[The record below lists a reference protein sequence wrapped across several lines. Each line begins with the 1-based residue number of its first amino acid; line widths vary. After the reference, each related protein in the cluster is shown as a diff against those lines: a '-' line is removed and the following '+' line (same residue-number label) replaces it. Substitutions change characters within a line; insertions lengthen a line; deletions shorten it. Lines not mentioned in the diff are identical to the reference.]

1 MKGLLAFLRRVNARH
16 LMEKRLRTALTI
28 GGVAAGVALVTSI
41 TVINSTLLSS
51 VRDGIR
57 NLAGAAEI
65 EVAAADETGLPLDAV
80 PEIEAVD
87 GVDAA
92 VPVSRTTAH
101 LTGDAG
107 ESDTMILGVGP
118 DFLRLFPSGL
128 GEAGRVRLD
137 GTLGPSARGLVLSRQ
152 VAEGLGVSIGDV
164 VAAETPT
171 GTVPLRVTALTS
183 GPGISLL
190 NGGNVGTMALPA
202 AQEAFDKQGRV
213 DSVYVV
219 VEDGASVTEVD
230 AALED
235 TLRGTAL
242 VGPPGERGEAFE
254 RTFESIAA
262 LTSLAGA
269 VSLFV
274 ALFVVY
280 NTMSIALAERRR
292 EVSMAIALGAKRS
305 QLFAAFLGEAALLGT
320 IASLGGVG
328 AGILLAR
335 VLVGRA
341 AGQFAAVGIRTTG
354 PLAVEPWHVLLGL
367 SAGIAVAIAGAFLPA
382 RRIMKVAPVEA
393 LRPEAGLE
401 WARTRRGAMSTAASV
416 ALGVLGVVV
425 CLGGM
430 AVYIETG
437 AYPVAVLA
445 LATGLGGVT
454 TMLPVVVPLGVRIL
468 RGPLARLFGPTG
480 RLAADGLAKNPGRTS
495 VTVGSLVL
503 TLGLVIGVGG
513 AVESFDAQFRD
524 FARHWYSQPLYVQ
537 TNSYTG
543 GVESDQPLAGRF
555 VEALERVEG
564 VDNVLPFRY
573 ANLTADGEQV
583 IAYVHP
589 TTGEAREDA
598 IEGLSVGGVES
609 EPLVDA
615 LDRGEVVVA
624 EQMAQRRDLE
634 RGDRI
639 GIATPTGVREF
650 VVGGFFND
658 LASFDSMYMSAE
670 TYRSHWADDRAD
682 AFGVDPEPGASI
694 AAVESGLRETIE
706 AEGMPARV
714 IRKEEQIENIAAT
727 VDQIFSIAEGI
738 QLAALLVA
746 FLTIVNTMFTAVLE
760 RRWEFGLQQALGM
773 GRRQLGRTVVLEAAG
788 IGLIGGAGAV
798 LLGAGLGVLMLLSM
812 NFLYAFDIPYQPPWA
827 LFAISVVAG
836 TAIAAASAIYP
847 RRVAA
852 RLQIVEC
859 LRYE

>member
-1 MKGLLAFLRRVNARH
+1 MKGLFQFLRRVNARH
-16 LMEKRLRTALTI
+16 LLEKRLRTALTVA
-28 GGVAAGVALVTSI
+28 GVAAGVALVTSI

-57 NLAGAAEI
+57 SLAGAAEI
-65 EVAAADETGLPLDAV
+65 EVAAADETGLPLEAADRVA
-80 PEIEAVD
+80 AVD
-87 GVDAA
+87 GVESA

-101 LTGDAG
+101 LSGPDG

-118 DFLRLFPSGL
+118 GFASLFPSGL
-128 GEAGRVRLD
+128 GEAGRVAIEGD
-137 GTLGPSARGLVLSRQ
+137 LGEGARGLVLAREIAS
-152 VAEGLGVSIGDV
+152 GLGAAIGDV
-164 VAAETPT
+164 VSAETPS
-171 GTVPLRVTALTS
+171 GTVPLRVTALAS

-190 NGGNVGTMALPA
+190 NGGNVGTMTLPA
-202 AQEAFDKQGRV
+202 AQEAFDKQGHV
-213 DSVYVV
+213 DSIYVV
-219 VEDGASVTEVD
+219 VAEGASAVGVEDAVD
-230 AALED
+230 DA
-235 TLRGTAL
+235 LRGTAI

-292 EVSMAIALGAKRS
+292 EMSMAIALGARRS
-305 QLFAAFLGEAALLGT
+305 QLFAAFLGEAGLLGT
-320 IASLGGVG
+320 IASFAGVG
-328 AGILLAR
+328 AGIVLAR

-341 AGQFAAVGIRTTG
+341 AGQFAAVGVRTSG
-354 PLAVEPWHVLLGL
+354 PLAVEPWHVMLGL
-367 SAGIAVAIAGAFLPA
+367 GAGIAVSLAGAFLPA

-393 LRPEAGLE
+393 LRPDAGLE
-401 WARTRRGAMSTAASV
+401 WARTRTGALTPWRSV
-416 ALGVLGVVV
+416 ALGVAGIVA

-430 AVYIETG
+430 ALYIETG
-437 AYPVAVLA
+437 AYPIAVVA
-445 LATGLGGVT
+445 LAAGLGGVT
-454 TMLPVVVPLGVRIL
+454 TMLPVAVPLGVRIV
-468 RGPLARLFGPTG
+468 RAPFTRAFGPTG

-555 VEALERVEG
+555 VDALEEVEG

-589 TTGEAREDA
+589 TSGEARADA
-598 IEGLSVGGVES
+598 LEGLSVGGLDS

-634 RGDRI
+634 IGDSI
-639 GIATPTGVREF
+639 SVAAPGGLTDF

-658 LASFDSMYMSAE
+658 LASFDSMYLSAE
-670 TYRSHWADDRAD
+670 TYRRHWLDDRAD
-682 AFGVDPEPGASI
+682 AFGVDPEPGVSV
-694 AAVESGLRETIE
+694 AALEQRLEEVVG
-706 AEGMPARV
+706 AEGMPATV

-746 FLTIVNTMFTAVLE
+746 FLTIVNTMFTAVIE
-760 RRWEFGLQQALGM
+760 RRWEFGLQQAIGM

-788 IGLIGGAGAV
+788 IGLVGGAGAV
-798 LLGAGLGVLMLLSM
+798 ILGAGLGVLMLLSM
-812 NFLYAFDIPYQPPWA
+812 NFLYAFDIPYRPPWA
-827 LFAISVVAG
+827 LFVTAVAAG
-836 TAIAAASAIYP
+836 TALAAASAIYP
-847 RRVAA
+847 RRLAT

>member
-1 MKGLLAFLRRVNARH
+1 MKGLIAFLRRVNARH
-16 LMEKRLRTALTI
+16 LLEKRLRTALTV

-51 VRDGIR
+51 VRESIR

-65 EVAAADETGLPLDAV
+65 EVASADETGLPVAAV
-80 PEIEAVD
+80 DDVEAVE

-101 LTGDAG
+101 LTGPDG
-107 ESDTMILGVGP
+107 EADTMILGVGP
-118 DFLRLFPSGL
+118 DFLALFPNGL
-128 GEAGRVRLD
+128 GEAGRIAVE
-137 GTLGPSARGLVLSRQ
+137 GTLGRSGRGLVLAEQ
-152 VAEGLGVSIGDV
+152 VASGLGVGIGDEV
-164 VAAETPT
+164 EAETPS
-171 GTVPLRVTALTS
+171 GTVALPVTGLVS

-190 NGGNVGTMALPA
+190 NGGDVGTMALPA
-202 AQEAFDKQGRV
+202 AQEAFEKEGRV

-219 VEDGASVTEVD
+219 VEEDASAGDVEQDID
-230 AALED
+230 AAL
-235 TLRGTAL
+235 GGAAI

-305 QLFAAFLGEAALLGT
+305 QLFAAFLAEAGLLGT
-320 IASLGGVG
+320 IASSGGVA
-328 AGILLAR
+328 AGIVLAR

-341 AGQFAAVGIRTTG
+341 VDQFAAVGVRATG

-367 SAGIAVAIAGAFLPA
+367 GAGIAVSLTGAFLPA

-401 WARTRRGAMSTAASV
+401 WARTRTGALSRTASIGLGAAGIV
-416 ALGVLGVVV
+416 A

-430 AVYIETG
+430 ALYIETG
-437 AYPVAVLA
+437 EYLIAVVA
-445 LATGLGGVT
+445 LAVGLGGVT
-454 TMLPVVVPLGVRIL
+454 TMLPVVVPLAVRIL
-468 RGPLARLFGPTG
+468 RPAFARLFGTTG

-513 AVESFDAQFRD
+513 AVGSFDAQFRD

-543 GVESDQPLAGRF
+543 GVESDQPLSGRF

-589 TTGEAREDA
+589 TSGEAREDA
-598 IEGLSVGGVES
+598 LEGLSVGGVDS
-609 EPLVDA
+609 EPLVRA
-615 LDRGEVVVA
+615 LERGEVVVA
-624 EQMAQRRDLE
+624 EQMAQRRELDA
-634 RGDRI
+634 GDSI
-639 GIATPTGVREF
+639 GIATPRGVKDF
-650 VVGGFFND
+650 AVGGFFND
-658 LASFDSMYMSAE
+658 LASFDSMYIAAE
-670 TYRSHWADDRAD
+670 TYRRHWFDDRAD
-682 AFGVDPEPGASI
+682 AFGVDPLPGVPVATVERRLR
-694 AAVESGLRETIE
+694 ATVES
-706 AEGMPARV
+706 EGMPARV
-714 IRKEEQIENIAAT
+714 IRKEEQIENISAT

-746 FLTIVNTMFTAVLE
+746 FLTIVNTMFTAVIE
-760 RRWEFGLQQALGM
+760 RRWEFGLQQAIGM
-773 GRRQLGRTVVLEAAG
+773 GRRQLGWTVVLEAAG
-788 IGLIGGAGAV
+788 IGIVGGAGAIV
-798 LLGAGLGVLMLLSM
+798 LGSGLGVLMLLSM
-812 NFLYAFDIPYQPPWA
+812 NFLYAFDIPYQPPWE
-827 LFAISVVAG
+827 LFAFALAAG
-836 TAIAAASAIYP
+836 TALAALSAVYP
-847 RRVAA
+847 RRLAT

>member
-16 LMEKRLRTALTI
+16 LVEKRLRTALTI
-28 GGVAAGVALVTSI
+28 GGIAAGVALVTSI

-51 VRDGIR
+51 VQEGIR
-57 NLAGAAEI
+57 SLAGAAEI
-65 EVAAADETGLPLDAV
+65 EVAAADETGLPLSAV
-80 PEIEAVD
+80 EQVEAVD
-87 GVDAA
+87 GVDDA
-92 VPVSRTTAH
+92 VPVARTTAH
-101 LTGDAG
+101 LTGPDG
-107 ESDTMILGVGP
+107 STDTMILGVGP
-118 DFLRLFPSGL
+118 DFLSLFPSGL
-128 GEAGRVRLD
+128 GEAGRVAIE
-137 GTLGPSARGLVLSRQ
+137 GSLGPEGRGLVLSRQ
-152 VAEGLGVSIGDV
+152 VASALGTGIGEV
-164 VAAETPT
+164 IAAETPS

-202 AQEAFDKQGRV
+202 AQESFEKQGRV
-213 DSVYVV
+213 DSIYVV
-219 VEDGASVTEVD
+219 VEDGASAAGVETAVD
-230 AALED
+230 EA
-235 TLRGTAL
+235 LRGSAI

-305 QLFAAFLGEAALLGT
+305 QLFAAFLGEAGLLGAV
-320 IASLGGVG
+320 ASLGGVG

-335 VLVGRA
+335 VLVARA
-341 AGQFAAVGIRTTG
+341 VDQFAAVGVRTTG
-354 PLAVEPWHVLLGL
+354 PLTVEPWHVLLGL
-367 SAGIAVAIAGAFLPA
+367 TSGIVVSLAGAFLPA

-401 WARTRRGAMSTAASV
+401 WARTRRGALSRAASIGLGLAGIV
-416 ALGVLGVVV
+416 A

-430 AVYIETG
+430 ALYIETG
-437 AYPVAVLA
+437 SYPIAVVA
-445 LATGLGGVT
+445 LAAGLGGVT
-454 TMLPVVVPLGVRIL
+454 TMLPVVVPLGVMVLRAPYARI
-468 RGPLARLFGPTG
+468 FGATG

-589 TTGEAREDA
+589 TDGEAREDA
-598 IEGLSVGGVES
+598 VQGLSVGGVDS

-615 LDRGEVVVA
+615 LDRGEVVLA
-624 EQMAQRRDLE
+624 KQMAQRRELE
-634 RGDRI
+634 IGDSV
-639 GIATPTGVREF
+639 GIAGPRGVRDF

-670 TYRSHWADDRAD
+670 TYRRHWLDDRAD
-682 AFGVDPEPGASI
+682 AFGIDPEPGVPI
-694 AAVESGLRETIE
+694 ATLEQRVEDVVE
-706 AEGMPARV
+706 AEGMPAQV

-760 RRWEFGLQQALGM
+760 RRWEFGLQQAIGV

-788 IGLIGGAGAV
+788 IGLVGGAGAV
-798 LLGAGLGVLMLLSM
+798 LLGTALGILMLLSM

-827 LFAISVVAG
+827 LFVIAVVAG
-836 TAIAAASAIYP
+836 TVMAAASAIYP

-852 RLQIVEC
+852 RLSIVEC